1 MPLVAYFRNVGAA
14 LFALLVL
21 ADFYLPAAPAVQ
33 GGTAAY
39 SPAIRIHSA
48 RKLPEPVVFDM
59 TQVVFAAATSAPW
72 DRNPPAPPAR
82 RVDTSGVRDAFAL
95 LPRTDSHRVAAVDQK
110 KRQPTRK
117 YAARRHANP
126 QTVLVAR
133 QGQFPWF
140 GFSHW

>member
-14 LFALLVL
+14 LLALLVL
-21 ADFYLPAAPAVQ
+21 ADFYLPATPTVQ
-33 GGTAAY
+33 GAAAY
-39 SPAIRIHSA
+39 PPAIRIHSA

-59 TQVVFAAATSAPW
+59 TQVVFAAATPALW
-72 DRNPPAPPAR
+72 DRNPPAPPTV
-82 RVDTSGVRDAFAL
+82 RVETSGVRDAFAL

-126 QTVLVAR
+126 VQVAR
-133 QGQFPWF
+133 QGQIPWF